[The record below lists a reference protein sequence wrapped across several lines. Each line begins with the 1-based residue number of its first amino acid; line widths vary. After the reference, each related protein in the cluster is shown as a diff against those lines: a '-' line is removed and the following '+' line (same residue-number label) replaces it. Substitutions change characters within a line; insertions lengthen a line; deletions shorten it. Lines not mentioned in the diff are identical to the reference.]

1 MNKQFMDTNFN
12 RAFMMNAAGRMDNGM
27 RLVRMINPNA
37 AAKSYEDTE
46 FHQAI
51 IVNADSIGYTFDT
64 NDDRPERIV
73 KVFFAGV
80 STYLSLRKVSKDD
93 EATALVISDVS
104 GNFKFAAIVEY
115 HSNTENPD
123 EPGNWSYTMTFYE
136 DDITELEKVKKVN
149 KLLIGDEAFKSV
161 MSRAAYDVGGFVF
174 EHENF
179 MYDACLLIIDTIIQV
194 LDHEAVEGQVVDVEM
209 PGYFT
214 ASVSVENG
222 EKVFSITPDG
232 AMKTLIKSD
241 VDLED

>member
-1 MNKQFMDTNFN
+1 MNKLFNATNFN
-12 RAFMMNAAGRMDNGM
+12 YAFAMNAANVLNNV
-27 RLVRMINPNA
+27 RLVRMVNA
-37 AAKSYEDTE
+37 NYAAKSYEDTE
-46 FHQAI
+46 FHQAL
-51 IVNADSIGYTFDT
+51 IVNADSIGYTFDV

-73 KVFFAGV
+73 KSFFAGV
-80 STYLSLRKVSKDD
+80 SSYLSFRKVSKDD
-93 EATALVISDVS
+93 EAVALVISDVS
-104 GNFKFAAIVEY
+104 GNFKFAAVVEY

-136 DDITELEKVKKVN
+136 DDITDLEKVKKVN
-149 KLLIGDEAFKSV
+149 KLLIGDKAFETV
-161 MSRAAYDVGGFVF
+161 MNRAAYDVGGFVF
-174 EHENF
+174 EHSNF
-179 MYDACLLIIDTIIQV
+179 MYDSCLLTIDTIIQV
-194 LDHEAVEGQVVDVEM
+194 LDHEAIEGQVVDVEM